1 MISGNDYENG
11 SFDNL
16 EIGGGI
22 RIKISKEKKVLNH
35 LNPSHENSSLL
46 FYNFN
51 AYKENDNIENRE
63 RVPTRGAKS
72 RKDFR
77 ER

>member
-1 MISGNDYENG
+1 LPRALQSTKGKEEGRGMISGNDYENG

-46 FYNFN
+46 F
-51 AYKENDNIENRE
+51 
-63 RVPTRGAKS
+63 
-72 RKDFR
+72 
-77 ER
+77 